1 MRRRL
6 VWLALTLCGAGI
18 VTAGC
23 GSSSKSATK
32 PPAASSAAA
41 SASSASASA
50 APTSSPSAASSG
62 GASGNSLAV
71 TGAFQAAAVQ
81 SSTQS
86 QCSKSTFASGPLAQ
100 VMVVYDTSQTS
111 GPSSSYQ
118 VDLDNITPGSTTSF
132 PTTQRNGAVGPM
144 IRFSY
149 NGGNGY
155 LDWGYS
161 AVATAGQPAGSA
173 QGTVTMSPTAQT
185 GTFNLTVSFLGNDS
199 RTIAAGSK
207 PAIHMSGKWSCT

>member
-6 VWLALTLCGAGI
+6 VWLALTLFGI
-18 VTAGC
+18 GVVTAGC
-23 GSSSKSATK
+23 GSSSTSATN

-41 SASSASASA
+41 SASSASESATPTAS
-50 APTSSPSAASSG
+50 SSAASSG
-62 GASGNSLAV
+62 GSSANSLAI
-71 TGAFQAAAVQ
+71 TGAFQATAAQ

-100 VMVVYDTSQTS
+100 VMVVYDTSQA
-111 GPSSSYQ
+111 GPSSSYE
-118 VDLDNITPGSTTSF
+118 VDLDNITPGTTTTF

-173 QGTVTMSPTAQT
+173 QGTVTMSATAQT
-185 GTFNLTVSFLGNDS
+185 GTFNLTVPFLGNDS

-207 PAIHMSGKWSCT
+207 PAIHISGKWSCT

>member
-6 VWLALTLCGAGI
+6 TWLAVTLFAAGV
-18 VTAGC
+18 VTSGC
-23 GSSSKSATK
+23 GSSSTSGTKAPAT
-32 PPAASSAAA
+32 SAAVA
-41 SASSASASA
+41 SASSAGASTT
-50 APTSSPSAASSG
+50 PTASPSAVGSG
-62 GASGNSLAV
+62 GLSGNSLGI
-71 TGAFQAAAVQ
+71 TGAFQATATQ
-81 SSTQS
+81 STTQS

-100 VMVVYDTSQTS
+100 VMVVYDTSQAS
-111 GPSSSYQ
+111 GPATSYQ
-118 VDLDNITPGSTTSF
+118 VDLDNITPGTTTTF

-161 AVATAGQPAGSA
+161 AVAVAGQPAGA
-173 QGTVTMSPTAQT
+173 AEGTVTMSATAQS
-185 GTFNLTVSFLGNDS
+185 GTFNVTVPFLGNDS

-207 PAIHMSGKWSCT
+207 PAVHMSGKWSCT